1 MDTKYII
8 SNTADLIA
16 AGFSVDTLRKSVDQ
30 SLCVIESDFFP
41 PILIVAGPYTAEE
54 IIPLLIN
61 DTWVPNQ
68 QLTGS
73 L

>member
-1 MDTKYII
+1 
-8 SNTADLIA
+8 
-16 AGFSVDTLRKSVDQ
+16 VDTLRKSVDQ
-30 SLCVIESDFFP
+30 SLCIIESDFFP
-41 PILIVAGPYTAEE
+41 PTLIVAGPYTAEE

-68 QLTGS
+68 QSSGS

>member
-1 MDTKYII
+1 MKKYII

-41 PILIVAGPYTAEE
+41 PTLIVAGPYTAEE
-54 IIPLLIN
+54 IITLLIN

-68 QLTGS
+68 SPSGS